1 MPPTPTQLHG
11 LRKRS
16 FDMTKTKV
24 LLSIDKLDDA
34 FKAFCEDVGRFA
46 QVEVANSTDFDLQ
59 GVDILVCK
67 RLSAQQLAR
76 ADRLKA
82 VFTYKTGV
90 DEIALDELKN
100 RGIILCNSHANS
112 AYIAQYAF
120 TLALA
125 ITARVVEFDKNLRK
139 GDWSVDQSWRSLF
152 SMKVGLVGYGS
163 IGREIDKLLRVN
175 GIATCTLNR
184 GRDYEIETADTL
196 LELCDKCDLL
206 ILSLPK
212 TAETNDMFNA
222 AVFSHLKGKYIVNVG
237 RGNCID
243 EEALYQ
249 SLKNHEVAGAAID
262 TWRLKSRG
270 EEKLFP
276 SKKHFELLPNV
287 LLSAHKAMQVAD
299 GHAKYVA
306 DVANNVID
314 YISGKSP
321 RNVVDLTKGY

>member
-1 MPPTPTQLHG
+1 
-11 LRKRS
+11 
-16 FDMTKTKV
+16 MTKTKV
-24 LLSIDKLDDA
+24 LLSIDKMDDA
-34 FKAFCEDVGRFA
+34 YRAFCDKVGEIA
-46 QVEVANSTDFDLQ
+46 SVEVANTTDFDLD
-59 GVDILVCK
+59 GVDVFVGK
-67 RLSAQQLAR
+67 RLPADKLAR

-90 DEIALDELKN
+90 DEIALDELYR

-112 AYIAQYAF
+112 VYIAQYAF

-139 GDWSVDQSWRSLF
+139 GDWSAEQSWRSLF

-163 IGREIDKLLRVN
+163 IGREVDRLLRAN
-175 GIATCTLNR
+175 GIATCTLDR
-184 GRDYEIETADTL
+184 GRNYEIETASTL
-196 LELCDKCDLL
+196 TELCDKCDLL

-212 TAETNDMFNA
+212 TAETNDMFDA

-249 SLKNHEVAGAAID
+249 SLKNHEVMGAAID

-276 SKKHFELLPNV
+276 SKKHFEKLSNV
-287 LLSAHKAMQVAD
+287 LLSPHKAMQVAD
-299 GHAKYVA
+299 GHAKYVE
-306 DVANNVID
+306 DVANNVTD
-314 YISGKSP
+314 YISGKPP
-321 RNVVDLTKGY
+321 RNVVDLKKGY